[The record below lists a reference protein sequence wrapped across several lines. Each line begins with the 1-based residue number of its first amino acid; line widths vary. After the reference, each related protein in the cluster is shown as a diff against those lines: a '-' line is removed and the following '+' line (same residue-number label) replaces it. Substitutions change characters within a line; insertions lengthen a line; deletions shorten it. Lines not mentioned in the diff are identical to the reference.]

1 MGSRQL
7 HHLIQQE
14 KGLIV
19 EVLEVTHKESYSE
32 LHGLVGKGESFR
44 NNPLLEKRY
53 NNFRS
58 KYWKWRYEKLT
69 K

>member
-1 MGSRQL
+1 MEDSY
-7 HHLIQQE
+7 ITQQE
-14 KGLIV
+14 KGSMV
-19 EVLEVTHKESYSE
+19 EILEITHQEYYKE

-44 NNPLLEKRY
+44 NDPLLEKQY

-58 KYWKWRYEKLT
+58 KYWRWRYKQLN